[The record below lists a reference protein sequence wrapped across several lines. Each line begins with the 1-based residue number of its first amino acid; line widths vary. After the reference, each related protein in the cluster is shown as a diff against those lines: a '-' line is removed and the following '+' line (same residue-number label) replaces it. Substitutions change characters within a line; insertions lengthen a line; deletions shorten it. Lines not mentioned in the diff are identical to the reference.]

1 MLARN
6 KTCDS
11 PGYISDA
18 LLTTT
23 QKDPSLARKGRK
35 NGASRGIALKSHRTG
50 DCLVFAQLVQTAV
63 CGEAYRRELV
73 LLRLQARDRGAQL
86 AGTQLSL
93 LWAHAS

>member
-6 KTCDS
+6 NTCDS
-11 PGYISDA
+11 PGHISDA
-18 LLTTT
+18 SLTTT
-23 QKDPSLARKGRK
+23 QKDPSLAR
-35 NGASRGIALKSHRTG
+35 GASRGIALKSHRTG